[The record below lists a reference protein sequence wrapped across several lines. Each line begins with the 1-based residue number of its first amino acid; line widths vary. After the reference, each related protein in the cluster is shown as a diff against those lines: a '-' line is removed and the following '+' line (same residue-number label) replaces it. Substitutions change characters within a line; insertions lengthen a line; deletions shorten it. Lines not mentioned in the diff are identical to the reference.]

1 MPTPTL
7 TFRTK
12 LRDQATKKSRRMGV
26 PLSLVLNNALR
37 VFLKSDDSVIIGKAQ
52 TIEIPNDLQKKVDEL
67 GELAQKAVAK
77 KLAKK

>member
-52 TIEIPNDLQKKVDEL
+52 TIEIPNDLQQEVDEL

>member
-7 TFRTK
+7 TFRTN
-12 LRDQATKKSRRMGV
+12 LRDQAAKKAQNMGI

-37 VFLKSDDSVIIGKAQ
+37 VFLKSDDSVIIGKPQ
-52 TIEIPNDLQKKVDEL
+52 MIELPADLQQKVDEL
-67 GELAQKAVAK
+67 GALAKKAIAK